1 MTEYTNERIYTV
13 YKHIFPDNKVYIG
26 MTRQKPWRRWKGT
39 GSGYMDQPQ
48 VWDAIKQF
56 GWENVEHEIIATN
69 LNREEAE
76 CLERSQIALYKSNNV
91 EYGYNLDNG
100 GQGVGRVAQN
110 TKDKIS
116 AINTGRVP
124 TDEQRLHM
132 SVAQTG
138 RHHSEETKRKISE
151 SNKGKTI
158 SQEARR
164 KQSETMKQYTYYL
177 KNLDKMAE
185 IVRKPI
191 LRYSV
196 ETGEFIARY
205 ESGREAAKEFGFD
218 SAIISAA
225 ARGKK
230 NQICGSIWLFESEAT
245 PELIAECLD
254 KTRKNAKIYHRVAE
268 KDENGEVICVY
279 NSIADVVK
287 ATDTPRGTIVGRIKN
302 GNPSLSGHYFTLIS
316 KEDFTH
322 YSSLG
327 LLYAPTKEP
336 KPC

>member
-1 MTEYTNERIYTV
+1 MSEYTNERIYTV
-13 YKHIFPDNKVYIG
+13 YMHIFPDDKVYIG
-26 MTRQKPWRRWKGT
+26 MTRQKIARRWRSN
-39 GSGYMDQPQ
+39 GSGYIGQPQ
-48 VWDAIKQF
+48 VWEAINHF
-56 GWENVEHEIIATN
+56 GWENVQHEIIATC
-69 LNREEAE
+69 LTRYEAE
-76 CLERSQIALYKSNNV
+76 HMERNLVELYNANDI
-91 EYGYNLDNG
+91 EYGYNIDYG
-100 GQGVGRVAQN
+100 GQGAGRVSQR
-110 TKDKIS
+110 TKDKLS
-116 AINTGRVP
+116 ELNTGWVP

-132 SVAQTG
+132 SIAQTG
-138 RHHSEETKRKISE
+138 RQHPEEVKRKISE
-151 SNKGKTI
+151 SNKGKKMSDEAKRKI
-158 SQEARR
+158 SEAR
-164 KQSETMKQYTYYL
+164 KQQDYYL

-185 IVRKPI
+185 ISRKPI

-230 NQICGSIWLFESEAT
+230 NQICGSIWLFESEAA

-254 KTRKNAKIYHRVAE
+254 KARKNAKIYHRVAK

-287 ATDTPRGTIVGRIKN
+287 ATNTPRGTIVGRIKN
-302 GNPSLSGHYFTLIS
+302 GNPSPSGHYFTLIS
-316 KEDFTH
+316 KEDFIH

-327 LLYAPTKEP
+327 LLYTSTKEP
-336 KPC
+336 KSC